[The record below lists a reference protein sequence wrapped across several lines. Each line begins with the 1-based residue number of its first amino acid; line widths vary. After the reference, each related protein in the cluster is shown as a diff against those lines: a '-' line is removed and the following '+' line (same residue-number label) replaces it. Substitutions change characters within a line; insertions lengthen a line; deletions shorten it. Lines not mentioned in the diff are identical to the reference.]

1 MPMSAHGLQADIPG
15 MGWVKT
21 FLFHVWALPS
31 LMFLLWSWG
40 RKAVRV
46 NAGALSGW
54 SKCLAGAR
62 VAEAPQAAR
71 ELPGQAMALHSCLSP
86 SLPTQHSDPGG
97 PAQLPTSTQPQLLP
111 GWGHQFVPAVPAPA
125 SLNLAQ

>member
-71 ELPGQAMALHSCLSP
+71 ELPGQARPWHCTAASHHPSPHSTVILGDQLSCPPRPSP
-86 SLPTQHSDPGG
+86 SSCQAGD
-97 PAQLPTSTQPQLLP
+97 TSLCLRCQLLP
-111 GWGHQFVPAVPAPA
+111 A
-125 SLNLAQ
+125 